1 MIDTTAV
8 LGYAS
13 PLAAAPGEK
22 IQFHLGTTS
31 LPAAHVRV
39 VRVRCGDP
47 DPLGPGL
54 RTTAMEVDIIS
65 SSLALK
71 FQPIH
76 PGSYAQIEDRA
87 AFASARDLSF
97 GCYLFPTIVGEKPQT
112 IASRWNAADE
122 VGWKLELNVEGYLCL
137 VVASAGKRVVARTP
151 EPLLVRE
158 WVFVAG
164 VIAPSQGEIEVH
176 QVSLSRC
183 GGRDRTASAKALCPA
198 PIAWPTRTPLILAA
212 ESTGAAHP
220 ESPTRQH
227 LNGKIDRPRLFGCAL
242 SALELRSHVEALR
255 PSVDDPRLLA
265 AWDFSQGIS
274 SDRIVD
280 LSANRC
286 DGALHQRPMR
296 AATGANWDG
305 ATLSWTEAPWQYGA
319 VHFHEDDLQDCRW
332 EPTFSFTIPF
342 SWRSGFYALELTA
355 DLPPGRVESY
365 VSFFVRAPR
374 GRATAPLLFVAS
386 TATFLAYANI
396 GTRLD
401 QSGFEVHS
409 EGLVTLSADDVY
421 LSEHRELG
429 LSSYDTHTDGSGS
442 CYSSGARPILNMR
455 PRGNAFNYVND
466 THILDWLEEHD
477 IAYDVITDED
487 IDREGAAALKPYRAV
502 ITGSHPE
509 YVSRRMLDAFEA
521 YQNGGGRHMYLGG
534 NGFYWRIAFHPTR
547 IGEIEIRRGIA
558 GTRTWEGEAGENN
571 LSFTGEPSGLW
582 RSNGRAPQR
591 LVGVGFDAQVFDRS
605 TFYRRM
611 PDSFDSRMAFA
622 FEGIGPDE
630 RIGDFGLR
638 LGGAA
643 GLEIDRADRTLGSA
657 PNLLILATANQFG
670 RGGLPTPEEFRTTH
684 RGLTGEQN
692 ARVRADIVFFETSAG
707 GAVFATGSIAWCCA
721 LSHNGYDNNVSRLT
735 GNVLRRFLDPRPF
748 EA

>member
-1 MIDTTAV
+1 MIDTTSV
-8 LGYAS
+8 LGYAW
-13 PLAAAPGEK
+13 PLAAAAGEQ
-22 IQFHLGTTS
+22 IQFRLSSAS
-31 LPAAHVRV
+31 LTQVNARV

-54 RTTAMEVDIIS
+54 RTTAMEASINGA
-65 SSLALK
+65 LALK

-76 PGSYAQIEDRA
+76 PGSYALVEDGA
-87 AFASARDLSF
+87 AFAAARELSF
-97 GCYLFPTIVGEKPQT
+97 GCYLFPTIVGAKRQT
-112 IASRWNAADE
+112 IASRWNGAE
-122 VGWKLELNVEGYLCL
+122 RSGWKLELDAEGHLCL
-137 VVASAGKRVVARTP
+137 TAASADQSAVARAP
-151 EPLLVRE
+151 RPLLVRE
-158 WVFVAG
+158 WAFVAA
-164 VIAPSQGEIEVH
+164 VISLSKGLIEVH
-176 QVSLSRC
+176 QVSLAKH
-183 GGRDRTASAKALCPA
+183 GGRDRTGSAKVACPGE
-198 PIAWPTRTPLILAA
+198 IAWPAQTPFILAA
-212 ESTGAAHP
+212 ESTGVTHP
-220 ESPTRQH
+220 GSPTRQH
-227 LNGKIDRPRLFGCAL
+227 FNGKIDRPRLYDGAL
-242 SALELRSHVEALR
+242 PAHEIRSLVEALR
-255 PSVDDPRLLA
+255 PSVADPRLIA

-280 LSANRC
+280 LSANRY
-286 DGALHQRPMR
+286 DGALHQLPMR

-305 ATLSWTEAPWQYGA
+305 AALSWTEAPWQYGA
-319 VHFHEDDLQDCRW
+319 VHFHEDDLQDCHW
-332 EPTFSFTIPF
+332 EPTCTLDIPEG
-342 SWRSGFYALELTA
+342 WRSGFYALQLTA
-355 DLPPGRVESY
+355 DLPSGRHESY

-374 GRATAPLLFVAS
+374 GRPTAPLLFVAS

-429 LSSYDTHTDGSGS
+429 LSTYDTHTDGSGA

-466 THILDWLEEHD
+466 THILDWLEERD
-477 IAYDVITDED
+477 IAYDVLTDED
-487 IDREGAAALKPYRAV
+487 IDREGASALKPYRTV

-509 YVSRRMLDAFEA
+509 YVSRPMLDAFEA

-534 NGFYWRIAFHPTR
+534 NGFYWRIAFHPSR
-547 IGEIEIRRGIA
+547 IGEIEIRRGIS

-582 RSNGRAPQR
+582 RSSGRAPQR
-591 LVGVGFDAQVFDRS
+591 LVGVGFDAQVFDHS
-605 TFYRRM
+605 TFYKRL
-611 PDSFDSRMAFA
+611 PGSFDPRVAFA
-622 FEGIGPDE
+622 LEGIGADE

-643 GLEIDRADRTLGSA
+643 GLEIDRADTTLGSS

-670 RGGLPTPEEFRTTH
+670 SGGLPTPEEFRTTH

-692 ARVRADIVFFETSAG
+692 AQVRADIAFFETAAG
-707 GAVFATGSIAWCCA
+707 GAVFSTGSIAWSCA
-721 LSHNGYDNNVSRLT
+721 LSHNGYDNNVSRIT
-735 GNVLRRFLDPRPF
+735 GNVLRRFLDPKPF
-748 EA
+748 DQ